1 MMLLSQ
7 AAQVLGGTII
17 GADVE
22 FNAVSSDSRA
32 ITPGDLFV
40 ALQGP
45 NFDGYAFVAGAA
57 QSGAVA
63 AMVNQESGIRNQESG
78 SRIKDQGARTETSS
92 ALSPQSS
99 VPLLLVEDTRLA
111 LGHLAAHWRAQ
122 FAIPV
127 VAVTGSNG
135 KTTVKEMLASILR
148 VETGSENAVLATV
161 GNLNNDIGVPLTLLK
176 LRAVHR
182 YAVIEMG
189 MNHSGEIDYLTRLA
203 RPDVAI
209 VNNAGSA
216 HLAGLGSV
224 AAVARAKGEI
234 FNGLSPQGIAIINA
248 DDEYAPLWREL
259 AGKRAAIEF
268 GLEKNVAVHAQWHP
282 QDHGAQI
289 GVSTPQ
295 GSFSALLQVPGVHN
309 VCNALAA
316 TAAAV
321 ALHIPLPA
329 IAAGLEKFPGIAG
342 RMQRNAA
349 RHGAV
354 LIDDS
359 YNANPSSLRAALKVL
374 AQAAGKKI
382 LVLGDMGELG
392 ADAARLHGE
401 IGAEARRMGVN
412 KLLAL
417 GELTV
422 HTVHEFGAGARH
434 FDRIED
440 LLAALDKDLDED
452 STVLVKGSRFMKME
466 RVVQHCTEDRRQR
479 TEDRKGKGAGGG
491 VSPQSSVLSPQ
502 SSVL

>member
-7 AAQVLGGTII
+7 AAQVLGGKLV
-17 GADVE
+17 GRDVL

-32 ITPGDLFV
+32 IMSGDLFV

-45 NFDGYAFVAGAA
+45 NFDGSAFVAGSA

-63 AMVNQESGIRNQESG
+63 AIVN
-78 SRIKDQGARTETSS
+78 S
-92 ALSPQSS
+92 ASYRGGEPPCP
-99 VPLLLVEDTRLA
+99 VLLVEDTRLA
-111 LGHLAAHWRAQ
+111 LGRLAAHWRAQ

-148 VETGSENAVLATV
+148 EAAGSANAVLATV

-203 RPDVAI
+203 RADVAI

-224 AAVARAKGEI
+224 EAVARAKGEI
-234 FNGLSPQGIAIINA
+234 FNGLSAQGTAIINA

-268 GLEKNVAVHAQWHP
+268 GLEKNVAVHAQWQP

-289 GVSTPQ
+289 EVSTPQ
-295 GSFSALLQVPGVHN
+295 GSFSTVLQVPGVHN
-309 VCNALAA
+309 VRNALAA
-316 TAAAV
+316 TAAAL

-329 IAAGLEKFPGIAG
+329 IAAGLEKFPGIVG
-342 RMQRNAA
+342 RMQRKAA
-349 RHGAV
+349 LHGAV
-354 LIDDS
+354 VIDDS

-392 ADAARLHGE
+392 DDAARLHGE

-412 KLLAL
+412 ELLAL
-417 GELTV
+417 GKLTFY
-422 HTVHEFGAGARH
+422 TAYEFGTGARH
-434 FDRIED
+434 YEHVED
-440 LLAALDKDLDED
+440 LIEALEQDLDVD
-452 STVLVKGSRFMKME
+452 TTVLVKGSRFMKME
-466 RVVQHCTEDRRQR
+466 RVVQGIT
-479 TEDRKGKGAGGG
+479 G
-491 VSPQSSVLSPQ
+491 
-502 SSVL
+502 